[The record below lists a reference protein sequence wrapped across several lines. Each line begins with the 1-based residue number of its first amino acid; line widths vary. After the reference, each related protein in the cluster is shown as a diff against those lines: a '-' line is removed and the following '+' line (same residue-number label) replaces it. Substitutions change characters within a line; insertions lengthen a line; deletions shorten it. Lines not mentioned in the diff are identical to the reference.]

1 MIRLKFWPVAL
12 SVSALVT
19 VSFIL
24 CMVWDLMVPT
34 EWQMYRIWEVLLPC
48 FRYLT
53 VGTFVLG
60 ATESFLTGLYV
71 AAMFVPLFNFFQKRQ
86 AA

>member
-24 CMVWDLMVPT
+24 CMVWDLLLPA
-34 EWQMYRIWEVLLPC
+34 EWQMYRIREVLLPG

-53 VGTFVLG
+53 VGAFVLG
-60 ATESFLTGLYV
+60 AAESFLTGLYV
-71 AAMFVPLFNFFQKRQ
+71 AAMF
-86 AA
+86 